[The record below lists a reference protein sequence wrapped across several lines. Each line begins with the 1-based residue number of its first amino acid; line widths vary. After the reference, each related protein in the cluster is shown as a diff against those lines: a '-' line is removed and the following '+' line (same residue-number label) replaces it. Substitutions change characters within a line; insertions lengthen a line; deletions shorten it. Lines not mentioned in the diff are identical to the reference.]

1 MHYLLSRLLH
11 QRQLNVSAQLFNVSH
26 YDVITDMSN
35 TFTCLKEII
44 NDPTYP
50 SNKVD
55 QSVVE
60 IVIARLTAA
69 IRETGS
75 IESYAAELVD
85 VLDEVLK
92 HPMTT
97 LNEKSR
103 DVDSPHCKI
112 ASDLLSSLFLHYG
125 KKSVM
130 TLTIPVAL
138 KCLNS
143 ENAELVK
150 NTTSYISLAAIH
162 NGKSLSSHALQIIAK
177 VVKGNYSLIR
187 VLPHIYQGNKEPFH
201 AQLSQ
206 LIDLLQNQEVDAS
219 EKLSL
224 LQLAS
229 MVANAKPEV
238 LIPYLPRFDVYL
250 LSPQLSTALLNI
262 YMSLISQ
269 NRTKALSQFLPT
281 LKLAA
286 QSNEFVNN
294 RTTICKIIANIGR
307 VSSTLASE
315 AVDELVLMARHN
327 LAEPQLLQS
336 VLNEIE
342 AIGSMYPTSL
352 RRHVAF
358 FQTLPSSRT
367 IERILGHLNL
377 NNENIPLE
385 VKEQSTES
393 LLSKNSKVFGNLITS
408 GGRTVFEVCESPTV
422 ELCELD
428 RNTHSLAMQY
438 QNNRS
443 SGSLSRRSHASIA
456 HSLGAGTH
464 GPYSDINESR
474 ELSMISMPSSSRTN
488 VHLSQAASSSRG
500 HSLPQSFAPQAM
512 TQIQMGKDGRVRPV
526 AGGRRPVQ
534 WPAGSTE
541 TTFPAHLGPVTTSKM
556 CALNEE
562 DEKWINSDRN
572 DVVYKF
578 VEHRKNKIRRYMGE
592 VNTRFPVPVQC
603 TVEGSKSSKHRMVIH
618 FSCQTRSSPCCVFT
632 KEYLFAFKTKYPAFW
647 LHFMFLQMECSAITQ
662 FGEVA
667 GKDSQQY
674 QTLEHCWKC
683 LPSSITKNVPFD
695 TMITAAFP
703 NSKDQDKLTK
713 ELDEAGFFAYFT
725 MDSSNNMW
733 NCISCTN
740 PEKVKYFVEEGGVE
754 KVLEGQLKEKKGR
767 WRFLK
772 RWNTKYFTLSS
783 AALNYSTQHMPTD
796 SRALL
801 PSIDLRSIRSVRS
814 LGRGKKARKSLRKA
828 FEIFTADNT
837 SMILKAKDEK
847 NAEEWLHCLQIAM
860 AHARRELS

>member
-11 QRQLNVSAQLFNVSH
+11 QRQLNVSTQLFKVSH
-26 YDVITDMSN
+26 YDVITDTSN
-35 TFTCLKEII
+35 TFTYLKEII
-44 NDPTYP
+44 DAPQYT
-50 SNKVD
+50 SNKID

-92 HPMTT
+92 HPMSFQTET
-97 LNEKSR
+97 SK

-125 KKSVM
+125 NKSVM

-138 KCLNS
+138 KCLDS
-143 ENAELVK
+143 ENLDLVK

-162 NGKSLSSHALQIIAK
+162 NGKSLSSHALQIIEN
-177 VVKGNYSLIR
+177 VVRGNYSLIR
-187 VLPHIYQGNKEPFH
+187 VLPHIYHDNKEPFH

-206 LIDLLQNQEVDAS
+206 LIDLLQNKNVDCS

-229 MVANAKPEV
+229 MVANTKPEV
-238 LIPYLPRFDVYL
+238 LIPYLPRFDVYV

-262 YMSLISQ
+262 YMSLVSQ
-269 NRTKALSQFLPT
+269 NRAKYLAQFLPT

-286 QSNEFVNN
+286 QSNDLISN

-307 VSSTLASE
+307 VTSPLASE
-315 AVDELVLMARHN
+315 SVDELVMMARHN
-327 LAEPQLLQS
+327 FAEPQLLQT

-352 RRHVAF
+352 HKYSSF
-358 FQTLPSSRT
+358 FQTLPPSR
-367 IERILGHLNL
+367 IIGRILAHIDL
-377 NNENIPLE
+377 NNKNIPLE
-385 VKEQSTES
+385 MKEQSIDS
-393 LLSKNSKVFGNLITS
+393 LASKNSKMFGNLITS
-408 GGRTVFEVCESPTV
+408 GGRTVFEVCESPTL

-428 RNTHSLAMQY
+428 RNTHTLAMQY
-438 QNNRS
+438 QNTRS
-443 SGSLSRRSHASIA
+443 SGSLSRRSHASIS
-456 HSLGAGTH
+456 HSLGAGTN
-464 GPYSDINESR
+464 GLYSDRNESR
-474 ELSMISMPSSSRTN
+474 ELSMISIPSSSRTN
-488 VHLSQAASSSRG
+488 MHLSQPTSSYCIQNA
-500 HSLPQSFAPQAM
+500 PQGSQAM

-526 AGGRRPVQ
+526 SGGRRPVQ

-541 TTFPAHLGPVTTSKM
+541 TTFPAHLGPITTSKM

-562 DEKWINSDRN
+562 DEKWINNDRN

-578 VEHRKNKIRRYMGE
+578 VEHRKNKIRRYIGE
-592 VNTRFPVPVQC
+592 VNSRFPVPVQC
-603 TVEGSKSSKHRMVIH
+603 TVEGSKNSKHRMVIH
-618 FSCQTRSSPCCVFT
+618 FSCQTRSSSCCVFT

-647 LHFMFLQMECSAITQ
+647 LHFMFLQMECSAITR
-662 FGEVA
+662 FGEVV

-703 NSKDQDKLTK
+703 NSKDQDKLIK
-713 ELDEAGFFAYFT
+713 ELEEAGFFACFT
-725 MDSSNNMW
+725 VDSSNNLW
-733 NCISCTN
+733 KCISCTH
-740 PEKVKYFVEEGGVE
+740 PEKVKNVVEERGAE
-754 KVLEGQLKEKKGR
+754 KVLEGHLKEKKGR

-814 LGRGKKARKSLRKA
+814 LGRGKKTRKSLRKA

-837 SMILKAKDEK
+837 SLILKAKDEK
-847 NAEEWLHCLQIAM
+847 NAEEWLQCLQIAM
-860 AHARRELS
+860 AHARREFT

>member
-1 MHYLLSRLLH
+1 
-11 QRQLNVSAQLFNVSH
+11 
-26 YDVITDMSN
+26 MSN
-35 TFTCLKEII
+35 TFTALKEII
-44 NDPTYP
+44 NAPTYP

-85 VLDEVLK
+85 VLDEVLR
-92 HPMTT
+92 HPMTS
-97 LNEKSR
+97 LNEKSQ

-125 KKSVM
+125 NKSVM

-162 NGKSLSSHALQIIAK
+162 NGKSLSSHALQIISN
-177 VVKGNYSLIR
+177 VVRGNYSLIR
-187 VLPHIYQGNKEPFH
+187 VLPHIYQDNKEPFH

-206 LIDLLQNQEVDAS
+206 LIDLLQNKDVDCS

-229 MVANAKPEV
+229 MVANTKPEV

-250 LSPQLSTALLNI
+250 LSPQMSTALLNI

-269 NRTKALSQFLPT
+269 NRTKSLSQFLPT

-286 QSNEFVNN
+286 QSNEFINN

-307 VSSTLASE
+307 VSSPLASE
-315 AVDELVLMARHN
+315 AVDELVMMARHN
-327 LAEPQLLQS
+327 LTEPQLFQT

-358 FQTLPSSRT
+358 FQTLPPSRT
-367 IERILGHLNL
+367 IERILAHL
-377 NNENIPLE
+377 NNENLE
-385 VKEQSTES
+385 IKEQSTES

-488 VHLSQAASSSRG
+488 VHLSQPTSSSRVQT
-500 HSLPQSFAPQAM
+500 LPQSFAPQAM

-526 AGGRRPVQ
+526 GGGRRPVQ

-541 TTFPAHLGPVTTSKM
+541 TTFPAHLGPITTSKM

-562 DEKWINSDRN
+562 DEKWINNDRN

-578 VEHRKNKIRRYMGE
+578 VEHRKNKIRRYIGE
-592 VNTRFPVPVQC
+592 VNMRFPVPVQC

-662 FGEVA
+662 FGEVV

-683 LPSSITKNVPFD
+683 LPSSITKNIPFD

-703 NSKDQDKLTK
+703 NSKDQDKLIK
-713 ELDEAGFFAYFT
+713 ELDEAGFFACFT

-740 PEKVKYFVEEGGVE
+740 PEKVKYFVEEGGAE

-801 PSIDLRSIRSVRS
+801 PSIDIRSIRSVRS

-837 SMILKAKDEK
+837 TLILKAKDEK
-847 NAEEWLHCLQIAM
+847 NAEEWLQCLQIAM
-860 AHARRELS
+860 AHARRELA

>member
-1 MHYLLSRLLH
+1 MHFLLSRLLH

-26 YDVITDMSN
+26 YDIITDLSN
-35 TFTCLKEII
+35 TFACLKEII
-44 NDPTYP
+44 NAPTYP
-50 SNKVD
+50 TNKVD

-85 VLDEVLK
+85 VLDEVIR

-97 LNEKSR
+97 FDDRSR

-125 KKSVM
+125 NKSVM

-143 ENAELVK
+143 ENTELVK

-162 NGKSLSSHALQIIAK
+162 NGKTLSSHAMQIISN
-177 VVKGNYSLIR
+177 VIRGNYSLIR
-187 VLPHIYQGNKEPFH
+187 VLPHVYPDNKEPFH

-206 LIDLLQNQEVDAS
+206 LMDLLQHKSVDTS

-229 MVANAKPEV
+229 MVANTKPEV

-250 LSPQLSTALLNI
+250 LSPQMSTALLNI

-269 NRTKALSQFLPT
+269 NRTKSLSQFLPT

-286 QSNEFVNN
+286 QSNEYINN
-294 RTTICKIIANIGR
+294 RTTICKIIGNIGR

-315 AVDELVLMARHN
+315 AVDELILMARHN
-327 LAEPQLLQS
+327 LDDAQLLQTIF
-336 VLNEIE
+336 NEIE
-342 AIGSMYPTSL
+342 AIGSLYSTSV

-358 FQTLPSSRT
+358 FQTLPTNRT
-367 IERILGHLNL
+367 IERILGHVNS
-377 NNENIPLE
+377 ENVVPQEIDYRL
-385 VKEQSTES
+385 KEQSTES

-456 HSLGAGTH
+456 HSLGTH

-474 ELSMISMPSSSRTN
+474 ELSLLSVPSSSRTN
-488 VHLSQAASSSRG
+488 VLLAPPSRVQT
-500 HSLPQSFAPQAM
+500 LPQSFAPAM

-526 AGGRRPVQ
+526 GGGRRPVQ

-541 TTFPAHLGPVTTSKM
+541 TTFPAHLGPITTSKM

-562 DEKWINSDRN
+562 DEKWINNDRN

-578 VEHRKNKIRRYMGE
+578 VEHRKNKIRRYIGE

-603 TVEGSKSSKHRMVIH
+603 TVEGSKGSKHRMVIH
-618 FSCQTRSSPCCVFT
+618 FSCQSRSSPCCVFT

-662 FGEVA
+662 FGEVV

-703 NSKDQDKLTK
+703 NSKDQEKLMK
-713 ELDEAGFFAYFT
+713 ELDEAGFFACFT
-725 MDSSNNMW
+725 MDSSNNFW

-740 PEKVKYFVEEGGVE
+740 PEKVRYFVEEGGAE

-814 LGRGKKARKSLRKA
+814 LGRGKKSRKSLRKA
-828 FEIFTADNT
+828 FEIFTSDNT
-837 SMILKAKDEK
+837 SLILKAKDEK

-860 AHARRELS
+860 AHARRELV

>member
-1 MHYLLSRLLH
+1 MPQWDKRE
-11 QRQLNVSAQLFNVSH
+11 RER
-26 YDVITDMSN
+26 
-35 TFTCLKEII
+35 EIMRM
-44 NDPTYP
+44 D
-50 SNKVD
+50 
-55 QSVVE
+55 
-60 IVIARLTAA
+60 RGHWF
-69 IRETGS
+69 R
-75 IESYAAELVD
+75 
-85 VLDEVLK
+85 
-92 HPMTT
+92 
-97 LNEKSR
+97 
-103 DVDSPHCKI
+103 
-112 ASDLLSSLFLHYG
+112 
-125 KKSVM
+125 
-130 TLTIPVAL
+130 
-138 KCLNS
+138 
-143 ENAELVK
+143 
-150 NTTSYISLAAIH
+150 
-162 NGKSLSSHALQIIAK
+162 
-177 VVKGNYSLIR
+177 
-187 VLPHIYQGNKEPFH
+187 
-201 AQLSQ
+201 
-206 LIDLLQNQEVDAS
+206 
-219 EKLSL
+219 
-224 LQLAS
+224 
-229 MVANAKPEV
+229 
-238 LIPYLPRFDVYL
+238 
-250 LSPQLSTALLNI
+250 
-262 YMSLISQ
+262 
-269 NRTKALSQFLPT
+269 
-281 LKLAA
+281 
-286 QSNEFVNN
+286 
-294 RTTICKIIANIGR
+294 IIANIGR
-307 VSSTLASE
+307 VSSPLAAE
-315 AVDELVLMARHN
+315 AIDELVLMARHN
-327 LAEPQLLQS
+327 LSEPQLLQS
-336 VLNEIE
+336 ILNEIE
-342 AIGSMYPTSL
+342 AIGSLYPTALKKHS
-352 RRHVAF
+352 AF
-358 FQTLPSSRT
+358 FQTLTRSRV
-367 IERILGHLNL
+367 IERILAHLSM
-377 NNENIPLE
+377 NNENLPME
-385 VKEQSTES
+385 KQSSES

-464 GPYSDINESR
+464 GAYSDIMESR
-474 ELSMISMPSSSRTN
+474 DLSMISMPSSSRTN
-488 VHLSQAASSSRG
+488 VLLSSQPTTLSSRA
-500 HSLPQSFAPQAM
+500 HQTLPQSFAPQTQM

-526 AGGRRPVQ
+526 GGGRRPVQ

-541 TTFPAHLGPVTTSKM
+541 TTFPAHLGPITTSKM

-562 DEKWINSDRN
+562 DEKWINNDRN

-578 VEHRKNKIRRYMGE
+578 VEHRKNKIRRYIGE

-632 KEYLFAFKTKYPAFW
+632 KEYLFAFKTKYPSFW

-662 FGEVA
+662 FGEVV

-703 NSKDQDKLTK
+703 NSKDQEKLIK
-713 ELDEAGFFAYFT
+713 ELDEAGFFACFT
-725 MDSSNNMW
+725 MDSTNNMW

-740 PEKVKYFVEEGGVE
+740 PEKVKYFVEEGGAE

-837 SMILKAKDEK
+837 SLILKAKDEK
-847 NAEEWLHCLQIAM
+847 NAEEWLQCLQIAM
-860 AHARRELS
+860 AHARRELT

>member
-1 MHYLLSRLLH
+1 MHYLLSCLLH

-26 YDVITDMSN
+26 YDIITDLSN
-35 TFTCLKEII
+35 TFPILKEFI
-44 NDPTYP
+44 NAPTYP
-50 SNKVD
+50 ANKVE

-60 IVIARLTAA
+60 IAIARLTAA

-85 VLDEVLK
+85 LLDEVIR
-92 HPMTT
+92 HPMTS
-97 LNEKSR
+97 LDERSR

-125 KKSVM
+125 NKSVM

-138 KCLNS
+138 KCLQS
-143 ENAELVK
+143 ENGELVK

-162 NGKSLSSHALQIIAK
+162 NGKSLASQAFQIISN
-177 VVKGNYSLIR
+177 VMRGNYSLIR
-187 VLPHIYQGNKEPFH
+187 VLPHIYPENKEPFH
-201 AQLSQ
+201 AQLAQ
-206 LIDLLQNQEVDAS
+206 LIDLIQNQDVDTS

-224 LQLAS
+224 LQLAA
-229 MVANAKPEV
+229 MVANTKPEV

-250 LSPQLSTALLNI
+250 LSPQMSTALLNI

-269 NRTKALSQFLPT
+269 HRTKSLAQFLPT

-286 QSNEFVNN
+286 QSNEYINN

-307 VSSTLASE
+307 VSSSLASE
-315 AVDELVLMARHN
+315 AVDELILMARHN
-327 LAEPQLLQS
+327 LDDAHLLQTIF
-336 VLNEIE
+336 NEIE
-342 AIGSMYPTSL
+342 AIGSLYSGSL
-352 RRHVAF
+352 CRHMSF
-358 FQTLPSSRT
+358 FQTLPPSRT
-367 IERILGHLNL
+367 IERILAHVNS
-377 NNENIPLE
+377 ENTGAPQGDYRL
-385 VKEQSTES
+385 KERSSES
-393 LLSKNSKVFGNLITS
+393 LMSKSSKHFGNVISS

-464 GPYSDINESR
+464 GNYSDYNESR
-474 ELSMISMPSSSRTN
+474 EMSSLISVPSSSRSNMLPPSTR
-488 VHLSQAASSSRG
+488 VQT
-500 HSLPQSFAPQAM
+500 LPQSFAPAM

-526 AGGRRPVQ
+526 GGGRRPVQ

-541 TTFPAHLGPVTTSKM
+541 TTFPAHLGPITTSKM

-562 DEKWINSDRN
+562 DEKWINNDRN

-578 VEHRKNKIRRYMGE
+578 VEHRKNKIRRYIGE
-592 VNTRFPVPVQC
+592 VNSRFPVPVQC
-603 TVEGSKSSKHRMVIH
+603 TVEGSKTSKHRMVVH

-632 KEYLFAFKTKYPAFW
+632 KEYLFAIKTKYPAFW

-662 FGEVA
+662 FGEVV

-683 LPSSITKNVPFD
+683 LPTSITKNVQFD

-703 NSKDQDKLTK
+703 NSKDQDKLVK
-713 ELDEAGFFAYFT
+713 ELDEAGFFACFT
-725 MDSSNNMW
+725 MDVASNMW

-740 PEKVKYFVEEGGVE
+740 PDKVRYFVEEGGAE
-754 KVLEGQLKEKKGR
+754 KVLEGHLKEKKGR

-814 LGRGKKARKSLRKA
+814 LGRGKKSRKSLRKA
-828 FEIFTADNT
+828 FEIFTSDNT
-837 SMILKAKDEK
+837 SLILKAKDEK
-847 NAEEWLHCLQIAM
+847 NAEEWLQCLQIAM
-860 AHARRELS
+860 AHARRELTS

>member
-1 MHYLLSRLLH
+1 MHYLLSRLLL
-11 QRQLNVSAQLFNVSH
+11 QKQLNVSAQLFNVSH

-35 TFTCLKEII
+35 TFTYLKEII
-44 NDPTYP
+44 SASSYP
-50 SNKVD
+50 MNKVD

-75 IESYAAELVD
+75 IESYAADLVD

-92 HPMTT
+92 HPMTA
-97 LNEKSR
+97 LNDKCQ
-103 DVDSPHCKI
+103 DVDSAYCKI

-125 KKSVM
+125 NKSVM

-138 KCLNS
+138 KCLTSKNS
-143 ENAELVK
+143 EFVK

-162 NGKSLSSHALQIIAK
+162 NGKSLSSHALQIISN
-177 VVKGNYSLIR
+177 VIRGNYSLVR
-187 VLPHIYQGNKEPFH
+187 VLPHIYQDNKEPFH
-201 AQLSQ
+201 AQMSQ
-206 LIDLLQNQEVDAS
+206 LIDLLQNQYVECS

-229 MVANAKPEV
+229 MVANTKPEV
-238 LIPYLPRFDVYL
+238 LIPYLPRFAVYL
-250 LSPQLSTALLNI
+250 LSPQMSTAILNI

-269 NRTKALSQFLPT
+269 KRTKSLSQFLPT

-286 QSNEFVNN
+286 QSDELINN

-307 VSSTLASE
+307 VSSPLASE
-315 AVDELVLMARHN
+315 AVDELVLMCRSN
-327 LAEPQLLQS
+327 SAEAQLLIT

-342 AIGSMYPTSL
+342 VIGAMYPSSL
-352 RRHVAF
+352 RRHVSF
-358 FQTLPSSRT
+358 FQSLTSSRT
-367 IERILGHLNL
+367 VERILGHLNL
-377 NNENIPLE
+377 NNQDSLPEL
-385 VKEQSTES
+385 KEQSTES
-393 LLSKNSKVFGNLITS
+393 LFPKNAKVFDNLISNTD
-408 GGRTVFEVCESPTV
+408 RTVLEPCDSPTI

-438 QNNRS
+438 QTNRS
-443 SGSLSRRSHASIA
+443 SGSLSRRSHVSIGQT
-456 HSLGAGTH
+456 LTAGTR

-474 ELSMISMPSSSRTN
+474 ELSMISMPSSSRTDVYHSQKATPN
-488 VHLSQAASSSRG
+488 HIQTLSQPFAS
-500 HSLPQSFAPQAM
+500 QVM

-526 AGGRRPVQ
+526 GGGRRPVQ
-534 WPAGSTE
+534 WSAGSTE
-541 TTFPAHLGPVTTSKM
+541 TTFPAHLGPITTSKL
-556 CALNEE
+556 CTLHKE
-562 DEKWINSDRN
+562 DDNWIDSDRN

-578 VEHRKNKIRRYMGE
+578 VEHRKNKIRRFIEE

-603 TVEGSKSSKHRMVIH
+603 TVEGSKGSKHRMVIH
-618 FSCQTRSSPCCVFT
+618 FSCQTRSSSCCVFT

-647 LHFMFLQMECSAITQ
+647 LHLMFLQMECSAISQ
-662 FGEVA
+662 FGQVV

-683 LPSSITKNVPFD
+683 LPSSITKSIPFD

-703 NSKDQDKLTK
+703 NSKDQDKLLK
-713 ELDEAGFFAYFT
+713 ELDEAGFFACFT
-725 MDSSNNMW
+725 IDSSNNMW

-740 PEKVKYFVEEGGVE
+740 PDKVKYFVQEIGAD

-783 AALNYSTQHMPTD
+783 AALNYSTQHMPTE

-801 PSIDLRSIRSVRS
+801 PSIDIRSIRSVRS
-814 LGRGKKARKSLRKA
+814 LGRGKKARKSLRRA

-837 SMILKAKDEK
+837 SLILKAKDEK
-847 NAEEWLHCLQIAM
+847 HAEEWLQCLQIAM